1 MGVLDKLN
9 GTQDKA
15 PETPN
20 PADVTPAKENEAPKD
35 KENKTP
41 TTTLEQVIGSTGQD
55 DRNDEET
62 PKEDPKDKVIISL
75 KRELRENKKEMSEVK
90 TLVTDL
96 VTALN
101 AEKSQKMSEAKI
113 VAFAEKRG
121 VDPDSIRELAELLRD
136 EVAPQ
141 SKKAPVSKKQA
152 EPEDDDEEDIDEDED
167 EKPVAKK
174 FSNARLAKAVD
185 QMVTDFLDDTP
196 EYEAIV
202 DIDTVKEII
211 LANPQK
217 YIKMPINEIIDKIY
231 GKSIKG
237 KGGIEKIKSNNRQT
251 EKKSFGK
258 LSSAEFK
265 EIKNDPEAMKE
276 YKSGLISRAR
286 KFGLF

>member
-9 GTQDKA
+9 GTQAKD
-15 PETPN
+15 PETP
-20 PADVTPAKENEAPKD
+20 APKD
-35 KENKTP
+35 ETTEVVTPKAKETKTP
-41 TTTLEQVIGSTGQD
+41 TTLEQVIGSTGQD
-55 DRNDEET
+55 DHNDEET

-75 KRELRENKKEMSEVK
+75 KRELRESKKERGEIK

-96 VTALN
+96 VNALE
-101 AEKSQKMSEAKI
+101 AEKSQKLSEAKI
-113 VAFAEKRG
+113 LAFAEKRG
-121 VDPDSIRELAELLRD
+121 VDPDSIRDLAELLRD

-152 EPEDDDEEDIDEDED
+152 ESEDDEDDSDEDED
-167 EKPVAKK
+167 ETPVTKK

-196 EYEAIV
+196 EYEDIV
-202 DIDTVKEII
+202 DIDTLKEII

-217 YIKMPINEIIDKIY
+217 YIKMPINEIVDKIY

-237 KGGIEKIKSNNRQT
+237 KGGIEKIKNNNRQT

-258 LSSAEFK
+258 LSAQEFK

>member
-9 GTQDKA
+9 GTQAKD
-15 PETPN
+15 PETPT
-20 PADVTPAKENEAPKD
+20 PKDDTAEVVTPKE
-35 KENKTP
+35 KENKSP
-41 TTTLEQVIGSTGQD
+41 TTLEQVIGSTGQD
-55 DRNDEET
+55 DHNDEET

-75 KRELRENKKEMSEVK
+75 KRELRESKKERGEIK
-90 TLVTDL
+90 ALVTDL
-96 VTALN
+96 VTALE
-101 AEKSQKMSEAKI
+101 AEKSQKLSEAKI
-113 VAFAEKRG
+113 QAFAEKRG
-121 VDPDSIRELAELLRD
+121 VDPDSIRDLAELLRD

-141 SKKAPVSKKQA
+141 SKKAPVSKKQT
-152 EPEDDDEEDIDEDED
+152 EPEDDEDDIDEDED

-196 EYEAIV
+196 EYEAFV

-237 KGGIEKIKSNNRQT
+237 RGGIEKIKNNNRQV

-258 LSSAEFK
+258 LSASEFK

-276 YKSGLISRAR
+276 YKSGLIARAK